1 MAWGVGSRCGTPLGA
16 IQALGALLR
25 QHPDPMP
32 DPHQWRML
40 GLQDPWWP
48 VVTPATLPLAPLP
61 GGQHTWKQTTNKRKK
76 QCNYCEHR
84 CYQSCATCE
93 ILGLGHFAACGA
105 LAGRDC
111 MKKHVEGVQPI
122 HGNWTMSSPGRKA
135 ITAALA
141 NKRAKGADGL
151 PNANYADDDSDDDS
165 DDDADDPTGGTPIGG
180 PTRQSPRAKA
190 ARAKAKAERLAKR
203 QAKEAAKEAARK
215 TAAAAGRSARA
226 AKRSIEAEA

>member
-111 MKKHVEGVQPI
+111 MKKSTSKVSSLSMATGPCLHQAEKPSLQLWQTKGPRVRTVCLMP
-122 HGNWTMSSPGRKA
+122 TMPMTTPMTIPMMMLTTRLEA
-135 ITAALA
+135 PQLVAQ
-141 NKRAKGADGL
+141 RA
-151 PNANYADDDSDDDS
+151 
-165 DDDADDPTGGTPIGG
+165 
-180 PTRQSPRAKA
+180 SPRVQ
-190 ARAKAKAERLAKR
+190 RQHVPRLR
-203 QAKEAAKEAARK
+203 QRD
-215 TAAAAGRSARA
+215 
-226 AKRSIEAEA
+226 